1 MAQDRKSVSAE
12 INYGIRFE
20 TEEDAK
26 KFLAQLSEEVNHYV
40 VNRLFDKLRAI
51 AYRVISTDK
60 ETNLNEL
67 KLRTCFNSSRLSV
80 YSFFATSKMR
90 VN

>member
-1 MAQDRKSVSAE
+1 MYLFSGHSLFEFCRGIDSRVLNLAQDRKSVSAE

-40 VNRLFDKLRAI
+40 VNSLFDKLRAI
-51 AYRVISTDK
+51 AY
-60 ETNLNEL
+60 L
-67 KLRTCFNSSRLSV
+67 
-80 YSFFATSKMR
+80 
-90 VN
+90 